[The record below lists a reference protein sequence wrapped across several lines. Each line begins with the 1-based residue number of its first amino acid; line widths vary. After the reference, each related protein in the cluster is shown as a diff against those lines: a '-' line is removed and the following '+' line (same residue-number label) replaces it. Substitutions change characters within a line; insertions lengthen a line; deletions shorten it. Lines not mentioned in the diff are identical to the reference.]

1 MFSLDESDET
11 EQTKLVMEPYD
22 YNTSK
27 KKQHRDRIFNCD
39 NIEEMWTK
47 EEKEEELALYEA
59 WRNEFKDTKRMQKER
74 QELREQEDAQ
84 YSARTKC

>member
-11 EQTKLVMEPYD
+11 EVTKHVIEPYD
-22 YNTSK
+22 FNTSK

-47 EEKEEELALYEA
+47 QDKEHELA
-59 WRNEFKDTKRMQKER
+59 
-74 QELREQEDAQ
+74 
-84 YSARTKC
+84 